1 MKRCNYLVDCHC
13 FDSNLSQGITTYI
26 EGIYKYLPHIA
37 KDISFYFVASDLN
50 KIQNIFGY
58 GDNIKYIPLK
68 AKNRINRLFFEIP
81 QIIKKYNIEYAHYQY
96 ICPFIKN
103 CKTIVTLHDIL
114 FVDYPQY
121 FPFTYRLFKGLMF
134 KISARRADMLCT
146 VSEYSRGQISQHYKI
161 NKDEIV
167 ITPNAVSKEFY
178 SINGD
183 KPDFFPEKYIL
194 YVSRIE
200 PRKNHIAI
208 IKAFERLKL
217 ADEDYNLV
225 FIGKETVA
233 TPEFHQKIDRLPNK
247 IKSKIRIISQA
258 PFSEL
263 KLWYKYASLFVY
275 PTFAEGFGI
284 PPIEAA
290 VVGIP
295 VICNNST
302 AMSDFSFFGKNLIDI
317 SNENVLDDR
326 IKESLCN
333 QSYYLKSISQK
344 VKQIYDWQTIAM
356 NFKKSLD
363 KLNYQSR

>member
-1 MKRCNYLVDCHC
+1 MKRRNYLVDCHC

-37 KDISFYFVASDLN
+37 KDINFYFVASNLN
-50 KIQNIFGY
+50 KIQKIFGC

-68 AKNRINRLFFEIP
+68 SKDRINRLFFEIP
-81 QIIKKYNIEYAHYQY
+81 KIIKKYNIEYAHYQY

-146 VSEYSRGQISQHYKI
+146 VSEYSREQISRHYKI
-161 NKDEIV
+161 NKEEIV

-183 KPDFFPEKYIL
+183 KPEFFPEKYIL

-208 IKAFERLKL
+208 IKAFKRLKL
-217 ADEDYNLV
+217 ADDNYNLV

-233 TPEFHQKIDRLPNK
+233 TPEFHRALNNLTDN
-247 IKSKIRIISQA
+247 IKKRIKVISQSSFA
-258 PFSEL
+258 EL

-275 PTFAEGFGI
+275 PSFAEGFGI

-290 VVGIP
+290 AAEVP

-302 AMSDFSFFGKNLIDI
+302 AMSEFSFLGKNLIDI
-317 SNENVLDDR
+317 SDENVLDDR
-326 IKESLCN
+326 IIDCIYN
-333 QSYYLKSISQK
+333 KSFDLETISHK
-344 VKQIYDWQTIAM
+344 VKQIYDWKTIAV
-356 NFKKSLD
+356 NFNNSLKKIE
-363 KLNYQSR
+363 Y